1 MVETMAETMRRL
13 PAQRRSRETVQR
25 ILDAAEYLLVTV
37 GYERAVESPALLVEE
52 SGVSKG
58 AFYAYFTNPEM
69 AMETV
74 ALGYM
79 ERATAMAD
87 VLAADDYAGWEEVTA
102 RAIAD
107 YGGYYRNPAV
117 RELWLNGHLSPVAVA
132 ADEQA
137 NLYIATKLWQTL
149 KRVAPG
155 RTRRLELT
163 HCSVAM
169 EILDYLLRFAFR
181 HNADGDPVLVA
192 ESIVAMTE
200 YLRTKVDPE

>member
-1 MVETMAETMRRL
+1 MAESMRRL

-25 ILDAAEYLLVTV
+25 ILDAAESLLVTV

-58 AFYAYFTNPEM
+58 AFYAYFTSPEM

-79 ERATAMAD
+79 ERSTEMAD
-87 VLAADDYAGWEEVTA
+87 EFAAEDYATWEAVTA
-102 RAIAD
+102 RAISA
-107 YGGYYRNPAV
+107 YSGYYRIPAV

-132 ADEQA
+132 ADERA
-137 NLYIATKLWQTL
+137 NVYIATKLWQTL
-149 KRVAPG
+149 TRVAPD
-155 RTRRLELT
+155 RTRRLDVL
-163 HCSVAM
+163 HCTVAI

-181 HNADGDPVLVA
+181 HKDDGDPVLIT

-200 YLRTKVDPE
+200 YVRTRIDPA

>member
-1 MVETMAETMRRL
+1 MRRL
-13 PAQRRSRETVQR
+13 PVQRRSRETVQR
-25 ILDAAEYLLVTV
+25 ILDTAEHLLVTV
-37 GYERAVESPALLVEE
+37 GFERAVESPALLVEG

-58 AFYAYFTNPEM
+58 AFYAYFNSPEM

-79 ERATAMAD
+79 ERATEMAD
-87 VLAADDYAGWEEVTA
+87 TFAADDYASWEEIAA
-102 RAIAD
+102 RVIHD

-132 ADEQA
+132 ADERA

-149 KRVAPG
+149 TRVAPD
-155 RTRRLELT
+155 RTHRLELQ
-163 HCSVAM
+163 HCSVAI

-181 HNADGDPVLVA
+181 HDADGDPALIA
-192 ESIVAMTE
+192 EAIVAMTE